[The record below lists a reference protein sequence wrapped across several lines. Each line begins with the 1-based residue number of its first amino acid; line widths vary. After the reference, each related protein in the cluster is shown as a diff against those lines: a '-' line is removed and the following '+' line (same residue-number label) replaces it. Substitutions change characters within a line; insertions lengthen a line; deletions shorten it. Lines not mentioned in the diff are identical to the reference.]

1 MILALIFFLVILA
14 FLAQYFKVKS
24 VYMCSPALIMPFNYL
39 TVILG
44 LLIDLIVF
52 DSHYNWMIIMG
63 MALAS
68 CGLLS
73 KFIMIKFQK

>member
-1 MILALIFFLVILA
+1 MILVLIFFLVILA
-14 FLAQYFKVKS
+14 FLGQYFKVKS

-44 LLIDLIVF
+44 LLIDLVVF